1 MLTFNFLTMY
11 YVDDWGFL
19 TQDPAFKLYTRF
31 VSDSDFVP
39 PIVGVE
45 AAARSIS
52 HSLSCGVTRVVVTFV
67 MGKADKMSLY
77 LRSFLPT
84 PWGCFVLISFVHL
97 VLVTL
102 NFQCGY
108 SRTHSQRTGSL
119 MAVSY
124 RLGGNSFCDIVS
136 QYPISNKYLIDTLLS
151 LLSNSLML

>member
-52 HSLSCGVTRVVVTFV
+52 HLLSCGVTRVVVTFA
-67 MGKADKMSLY
+67 MGKADKMSPY
-77 LRSFLPT
+77 LRSILPT
-84 PWGCFVLISFVHL
+84 PWGCFVLISFVRL

-108 SRTHSQRTGSL
+108 SPSKNGFPDGCILSTRRKQLLR
-119 MAVSY
+119 Y
-124 RLGGNSFCDIVS
+124 RISVPHFEQVLNR
-136 QYPISNKYLIDTLLS
+136 YPIS